1 MKFEE
6 IDVKRI
12 LFPKFN
18 AHMAEIDPPDLYDL
32 ADSIKALGLIQPI
45 IVYTNSDNGYF
56 VIDGKR
62 RLRALHLLDDQYP
75 GEGFD
80 KVECVIHDIYPDDGE
95 ITPLSIS
102 VSNKITHEPFTLA
115 DMVHVCTNLWE
126 SYQSFKIIEKKFGIS
141 KKIIK
146 KYVKYSWMSDSLKRA
161 IEDGS
166 ISNDQSSSINAVRM
180 AMDALNW
187 TEDGD
192 VSDDMII
199 ELARAVTSKRRGN
212 VVEKS

>member
-32 ADSIKALGLIQPI
+32 ADSIKELGLIQPI
-45 IVYTNSDNGYF
+45 IVYANSEHEYF

-62 RLRALHLLDDQYP
+62 RLKELHLLDDQYP

-95 ITPLSIS
+95 ITPADIT
-102 VSNKITHEPFTLA
+102 VADKITHEPFTLA

-126 SYQSFKIIEKKFGIS
+126 SYQSFKIIEKKIGIS

-146 KYVKYSWMSDSLKRA
+146 KYVEYSWMPDSLKRA

-166 ISNDQSSSINAVRM
+166 ISDDRSSSIDAVRM
-180 AMDALNW
+180 AIVALGSNVI
-187 TEDGD
+187 EDD
-192 VSDDMII
+192 KVIA
-199 ELARAVTSKRRGN
+199 LAKAFTSKRQGN

>member
-1 MKFEE
+1 LKFEE
-6 IDVKRI
+6 IAVKRI
-12 LFPKFN
+12 FFPKVDH
-18 AHMAEIDPPDLYDL
+18 HMAEIELPELDL
-32 ADSIKALGLIQPI
+32 AISIKALGLIQPI
-45 IVYTNSDNGYF
+45 IVYTNSDHEYF

-95 ITPLSIS
+95 ITLADIT
-102 VSNKITHEPFTLA
+102 VADTITHEPFTLA

-126 SYQSFKIIEKKFGIS
+126 SYQSFKIIEKKIGIS

-146 KYVKYSWMSDSLKRA
+146 KYVKYSWMPDSLKRA
-161 IEDGS
+161 IEDGA
-166 ISNDQSSSINAVRM
+166 ISKFQSSSINAVRM
-180 AMDALNW
+180 AMDALKW

-199 ELARAVTSKRRGN
+199 ELARAFTSKRRGN

>member
-12 LFPKFN
+12 RFPRVN
-18 AHMAEIDPPDLYDL
+18 HHMAEIDPPDLYDL

-180 AMDALNW
+180 AMDALGW